1 MDPYGSVPVFI
12 DVERAPDRYIL
23 AQGICQNLIQDK
35 VETSTGESHAYDSGT
50 SQFPPTAHQ
59 PTQAS
64 SQALASSQ
72 EMPATQNEAGQSEA
86 KKPSGRKAAS
96 EKADEADLAPVP
108 RRIRCPECQRYTA
121 ENEEKMLRHIKK
133 VHKGENPF
141 QCYMCDYSTYN
152 KSLFE
157 EHVRIHQGI
166 KPFKCSQCDY
176 KSASKKNLKKH
187 ELIHRPNNP
196 LKCKQC
202 DFIGRHSKALKRHE
216 ETHTDADWLKFDSC
230 KFQFQDLVA
239 FKKHERTH
247 KFKCK
252 DCDFKSCSRPFL
264 KRHMVKEHGVAD
276 DNVKW
281 GSFNCQICGWTS
293 SAMAKILL
301 HLIHH
306 PKQEVDESV
315 IDISILRKHGIMG

>member
-1 MDPYGSVPVFI
+1 MEPYGSVPVFI

-23 AQGICQNLIQDK
+23 TQEMCHNLVQNAK
-35 VETSTGESHAYDSGT
+35 MENSNPESQTFDPA
-50 SQFPPTAHQ
+50 SQFQMVQNEPMP
-59 PTQAS
+59 
-64 SQALASSQ
+64 SQSGNQ
-72 EMPATQNEAGQSEA
+72 DMPAVSTQNEEGGQSEE
-86 KKPSGRKAAS
+86 KKPSLSGKPAS
-96 EKADEADLAPVP
+96 EKTDAGLAPVP

-166 KPFKCSQCDY
+166 KPFECSQCDY

-196 LKCKQC
+196 LKCQKC
-202 DFIGRHSKALKRHE
+202 DFIARHSKALKRHE
-216 ETHTDADWLKFDSC
+216 ETHTDGDWLKFDTC
-230 KFQFQDLVA
+230 KFQFQNMAA

-252 DCDFKSCSRPFL
+252 DCEFKTCSRPFL
-264 KRHMVKEHGVAD
+264 KRHMVKEHGVTD
-276 DNVKW
+276 ESVKW
-281 GSFNCQICGWTS
+281 GNFCCQICGWTS
-293 SAMAKILL
+293 SSVVKILL

-306 PKQEVDESV
+306 PRQEVDESV
-315 IDISILRKHGIMG
+315 IDISILKKHGIM